1 MLVVEAGARTRRD
14 CWRRYV
20 HRHAAAAAA
29 GDVGRQ
35 SEFRK
40 GNFLSG
46 PRRIDRPP
54 SAEARSIE
62 LLLCE
67 MDQAEIRYGVI
78 MGRQSIEPLGAI
90 PNDEIASCVKA
101 HAGRFLGWAG
111 IDLSQPMDACLKEI
125 RRCIEELGF
134 KGVSIEP
141 SIARDESF
149 ALATDR
155 RLYPIYEECIRLD
168 VPLNISLSAVLQ
180 STVDR
185 PYELSNPTQIYQVAK
200 VFPKLDIHVAH
211 GAWPY
216 VLEMI
221 GVCFVCPNVWLSPDR
236 YHDQNGARRAGIR
249 EGGQQLFSGPH
260 AFRHVI
266 PEQAAGSDGCSLQRM
281 GMVAGLRKSAP
292 SECAPA
298 E

>member
-1 MLVVEAGARTRRD
+1 MYIDMRLRPPLATWVGKANFAKGIFYPVRAG
-14 CWRRYV
+14 
-20 HRHAAAAAA
+20 
-29 GDVGRQ
+29 
-35 SEFRK
+35 F
-40 GNFLSG
+40 
-46 PRRIDRPP
+46 DRPP

-67 MDQAEIRYGVI
+67 MDQAEIEYGVI

-221 GVCFVCPNVWLSPDR
+221 GVCFVCPNVWLSPDQYMIKMVPAAQEYVKAANSYFQDR
-236 YHDQNGARRAGIR
+236 TLFGTSYPSKPLAAMVAAYSEWEWSPGVREKVLHQNARRLMRIA
-249 EGGQQLFSGPH
+249 
-260 AFRHVI
+260 
-266 PEQAAGSDGCSLQRM
+266 
-281 GMVAGLRKSAP
+281 
-292 SECAPA
+292 
-298 E
+298 